1 MFSCENCE
9 IYKNNYF
16 DEIANEI
23 QSGFKLVFQVFYHY
37 GIYLYS
43 LKIDISSWE
52 FGWEA
57 QGAVYA
63 RKDLLYM
70 LKSQMWWNSLDHFY

>member
-1 MFSCENCE
+1 MFLKSFQIPQENTCRPTVGLSRPKANFIKKTPTQVFSCENCE

-43 LKIDISSWE
+43 LKIDISS
-52 FGWEA
+52 
-57 QGAVYA
+57 
-63 RKDLLYM
+63 
-70 LKSQMWWNSLDHFY
+70 

>member
-43 LKIDISSWE
+43 LKIDISS
-52 FGWEA
+52 
-57 QGAVYA
+57 
-63 RKDLLYM
+63 
-70 LKSQMWWNSLDHFY
+70 